1 MKRNT
6 KDKVNKIG
14 VTTVV
19 VLAVFSFL
27 IAISCNKTESG
38 TGYLRIK
45 MTDAPGDFDSV
56 FVDIQQV
63 QVHINNNGQNSGW
76 IDLNTN
82 SGVYNLLELQNDI
95 TTVLVDTNSLPAG
108 DLQQMRFILGSNN
121 SVVIDSLTFPLEL
134 SSQDKTGL
142 KLNVNTSIGPNDL
155 VEILID
161 FDAAASIVE
170 TGQGTFKLKPVIKL
184 ESINYF

>member
-1 MKRNT
+1 MKRLGIF
-6 KDKVNKIG
+6 KII
-14 VTTVV
+14 
-19 VLAVFSFL
+19 VLAVVSFAL
-27 IAISCNKTESG
+27 AISCSKTNEK
-38 TGYLRIK
+38 TGALRVK

-63 QVHINNNGQNSGW
+63 QVHVSNNGW

-82 SGVYNLLELQNDI
+82 SGIYNLLELQNDI
-95 TTVLVDTNSLPAG
+95 TTVLVDTNVLPVG
-108 DLQQMRFILGSNN
+108 DLQQMRLILGSNN

-134 SSQDKTGL
+134 SSQANTGL
-142 KLNVNTSIGPNDL
+142 KLNINTSISPNDL
-155 VEILID
+155 VEVLID

-170 TGQGTFKLKPVIKL
+170 TGQGTFKLKPVIRV